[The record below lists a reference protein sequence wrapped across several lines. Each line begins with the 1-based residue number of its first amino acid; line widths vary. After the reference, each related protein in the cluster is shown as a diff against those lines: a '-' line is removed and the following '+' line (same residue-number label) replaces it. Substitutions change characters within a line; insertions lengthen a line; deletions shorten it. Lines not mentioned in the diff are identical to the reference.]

1 MADGAAL
8 IGARLVLG
16 LARRVV
22 GVLPADARARLEDRF
37 FYSVFQ
43 VSRVTND
50 HYPKR
55 ARPPE
60 P

>member
-1 MADGAAL
+1 MAEGSPAL
-8 IGARLVLG
+8 LGARLVVG

-22 GVLPADARARLEDRF
+22 GLLPAEARARLEDRF

-55 ARPPE
+55 RPAE

>member
-1 MADGAAL
+1 
-8 IGARLVLG
+8 
-16 LARRVV
+16 VV
-22 GVLPADARARLEDRF
+22 GLLPAEARARLEDRF

-55 ARPPE
+55 RPAE